1 MLFNS
6 FEYLLFLVTVFGGFW
21 FLFRNNYKLQNFFLL
36 CANYVFYLWWDW
48 RFLFLIVFVSLVNF
62 SGGLL
67 IGESIKETANNN
79 RRAILVLVL
88 VVNLLFLG
96 FFKYFNF
103 FSKSAFD
110 LLNLFG
116 FKTSI
121 FSLNIILPIGISF
134 YTFQAMSYTIDVY
147 ASKIKPS
154 KDILSFFAYLS
165 FFPLILAGPIERAG
179 NLLTQFTKKRE
190 FVYDEAVDGMRQI
203 LIGLFKKIVI
213 ADNCA
218 VLVNSIFDNYETQP
232 SSVLVM
238 GAVYFAFQIY
248 GDFSGYSD
256 IAIGSAKLLGFKLMT
271 NFRTPYFSRNIMEFW
286 RRWHISLSTWFRDYL
301 FLPIA
306 YSLTRKLHNQRYF
319 GIKKDKVINILATIT
334 TFIICGLWHGANWT
348 FVVWGGLIGI
358 YFIPLILRGT
368 KKKNTEVAAQGK
380 LLPSFREALQIL
392 TTFGFVCIAWV
403 FFRAKSLHEAAGYLK
418 SIFANRFLPDD
429 FAIFF
434 PRYMLLLLLLFVLG
448 EWFLLRYDD
457 YLERFRAMHIVV
469 RRAIYVSVMVLIFLF
484 IQNEATT
491 FIYFQF

>member
-6 FEYLLFLVTVFGGFW
+6 FEYLLFLGTVFFGFW
-21 FLFRNNYKLQNFFLL
+21 FLFRNNFKIQNFFLL

-67 IGESIKETANNN
+67 IGESINETAHKN
-79 RRAILVLVL
+79 RRTILVLVL
-88 VVNLLFLG
+88 VINLLFLS

-103 FSKSAFD
+103 FSESAFN
-110 LLNLFG
+110 LLNFFG
-116 FKTSI
+116 FHTSF

-147 ASKIKPS
+147 ASKIKPT

-179 NLLTQFTKKRE
+179 NLLTQFTRKRE

-218 VLVNSIFDNYETQP
+218 ALANSIFDNYHNQP
-232 SSVLVM
+232 SSVLIM
-238 GAVYFAFQIY
+238 GAIYFAFQIY

-306 YSLTRKLHNQRYF
+306 YSFTRKFHQQRYF
-319 GIKKDKVINILATIT
+319 GIKKDKVINIIATII
-334 TFIICGLWHGANWT
+334 TFLICGLWHGANWT

-358 YFIPLILRGT
+358 YFIPLIIRGT
-368 KKKNTEVAAQGK
+368 KKRITEVAAQGK
-380 LLPSFREALQIL
+380 LLPSFREAVQIL

-403 FFRAKSLHEAAGYLK
+403 FFRAKSLQEAVGYLK
-418 SIFANRFLPDD
+418 SIFSNRFLPDD
-429 FAIFF
+429 FAFFF

-457 YLERFRAMHIVV
+457 YLERFRMLNRVV